1 MMVKTQVTNYKEVVE
16 DTKQNIMRYIGTRF
30 VESLDVGLPSITLN
44 CELSIQDKEIVSQNL
59 VKKEEMLLMF
69 VEGED
74 VVKFGGTIK
83 I

>member
-1 MMVKTQVTNYKEVVE
+1 MVKTQVTNYKEVVE
-16 DTKQNIMRYIGTRF
+16 DAKQNIMRYIGTRF
-30 VESLDVGLPSITLN
+30 VESLDVDLPSITLN
-44 CELSIQDKEIVSQNL
+44 CELSIQDKEIVSQSL

>member
-1 MMVKTQVTNYKEVVE
+1 MVKTQVTNYKDVIENN
-16 DTKQNIMRYIGTRF
+16 KQNIMRYVGTRF

-44 CELSIQDKEIVSQNL
+44 CELSSQDKEIISQNL

-83 I
+83 V